1 MKNVII
7 IGTGG
12 HAKVIAEIIRSSG
25 DRVEG
30 FIDNFRTKGDLF
42 LGLPVLGSDEELRE
56 LAGPDIYFILGIGS
70 NQRRAQLA
78 ASFDLPWYTAI
89 HPSAVVAPDVIIG
102 CGSVLMPLCVVNPNS
117 VIGEHCIVN
126 TGAIIEHD
134 KRIADYVHLSPRAA
148 LAGKVCVGERTH
160 IGIGACV
167 IDGISITSD
176 CVIGAGAAVVRD
188 IDISGTYVGVPVRRL
203 DR

>member
-12 HAKVIAEIIRSSG
+12 HAKVIAEIVRSSG
-25 DRVEG
+25 DRVIG
-30 FIDNFRTKGDLF
+30 FIDNFRTKGDIF
-42 LGLPVLGSDEELRE
+42 LGLPVLGSDEDI
-56 LAGPDIYFILGIGS
+56 PDFAEPEVYFFLGIGS

-78 ASFDLPWYTAI
+78 SSHKLPWYTAI

-102 CGSVLMPLCVVNPNS
+102 SGTVLMPLCVVNPNS

-134 KRIADYVHLSPRAA
+134 NRIEDFVHLSPRAA

-167 IDGISITSD
+167 IDGISIVSD
-176 CVIGAGAAVVRD
+176 CIIGAGAAVVRD
-188 IDISGTYVGVPVRRL
+188 IGLSGTYVGVPARRL